1 MKVGQ
6 WGAAARKG
14 RAPYTIFTLPAQPGH
29 TPLAYRG
36 SRRPGVG
43 RGGDAKTGG
52 VGNGGG
58 RPPNPIS
65 RRDSPHTR

>member
-29 TPLAYRG
+29 TPLACRG
-36 SRRPGVG
+36 SRMAGCG
-43 RGGDAKTGG
+43 E
-52 VGNGGG
+52 GG
-58 RPPNPIS
+58 RPVD
-65 RRDSPHTR
+65 RRGG